1 MVTWSQYFTSFVKLM
16 WEDKTE
22 FNPGVLT
29 SYGYPLYYPSG
40 SASIWTIKVA
50 ETQFLHLLFSNISLT
65 KYQVK
70 KQLTIPSQLGLD
82 ARNPVSRGLRTTQ
95 AQTSLRIRAVSMISA
110 FVIRFLERFIC
121 NLATG
126 EIYIF

>member
-1 MVTWSQYFTSFVKLM
+1 MTWSQYFSSFVKLM

-29 SYGYPLYYPSG
+29 SYGYPLYYPG
-40 SASIWTIKVA
+40 GAATTWTITVA

-70 KQLTIPSQLGLD
+70 KNLQYHHIINLSFFFNIIWASVRENLSSVVCGQIRHRPPC
-82 ARNPVSRGLRTTQ
+82 AF
-95 AQTSLRIRAVSMISA
+95 AQTGQCLCYWLFGKYHI
-110 FVIRFLERFIC
+110 
-121 NLATG
+121 
-126 EIYIF
+126 

>member
-1 MVTWSQYFTSFVKLM
+1 MTWSQYFSSFVKLM

-29 SYGYPLYYPSG
+29 SYGYPLYYPG
-40 SASIWTIKVA
+40 GAATTWTITVA

-70 KQLTIPSQLGLD
+70 KIAIPSHYKL
-82 ARNPVSRGLRTTQ
+82 
-95 AQTSLRIRAVSMISA
+95 
-110 FVIRFLERFIC
+110 VIFF
-121 NLATG
+121 
-126 EIYIF
+126 

>member
-1 MVTWSQYFTSFVKLM
+1 MVTWSQYFSSFVKLL

-40 SASIWTIKVA
+40 AASIWTIKVA

-70 KQLTIPSQLGLD
+70 NKQFAMPSHFSILFGPRREKTCLQWFAD
-82 ARNPVSRGLRTTQ
+82 T
-95 AQTSLRIRAVSMISA
+95 
-110 FVIRFLERFIC
+110 
-121 NLATG
+121 
-126 EIYIF
+126 